1 MLKCRLWQNR
11 KTSILTISMKHRTF
25 RPIGISVSTFS
36 WKPSKKFSLVK
47 RVIVMKTLNRFNVQS
62 RSLSIV
68 HCWYCEIWH
77 RPNGGPDA
85 VKRYVTEICV
95 SLPVSLISTEVPSA
109 NMDER
114 HGRCGCQRRVST
126 RRMKDVVITG
136 LASQKRHV
144 GLIAFLIMLFS
155 RDPYRQL

>member
-1 MLKCRLWQNR
+1 MEVQTQLK
-11 KTSILTISMKHRTF
+11 
-25 RPIGISVSTFS
+25 
-36 WKPSKKFSLVK
+36 
-47 RVIVMKTLNRFNVQS
+47 
-62 RSLSIV
+62 
-68 HCWYCEIWH
+68 
-77 RPNGGPDA
+77 D
-85 VKRYVTEICV
+85 VTEICV

-114 HGRCGCQRRVST
+114 RGRCGCQRRVST
-126 RRMKDVVITG
+126 RRTKDVVITG